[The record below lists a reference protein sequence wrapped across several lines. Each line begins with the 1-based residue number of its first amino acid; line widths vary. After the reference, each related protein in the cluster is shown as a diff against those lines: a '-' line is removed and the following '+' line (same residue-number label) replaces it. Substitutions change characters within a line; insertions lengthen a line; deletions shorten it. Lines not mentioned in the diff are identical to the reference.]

1 MEFSIKLNEQDICA
15 TKPETVASLF
25 MVLREIS
32 LDSMKVKEQKADEM
46 TDTVVGA
53 YHKKQAQ
60 RKAETTEKVE
70 TPKAK
75 ADEPKAKKETAPKEE
90 PKKETA
96 PAKEEPKEEP
106 KEELEKA
113 EEPAAAE
120 AATET
125 PDEEKTEID
134 REAIVEKIKKIA
146 FEGKAEGKPK
156 KMKALLAEYGV
167 EKLPDLP
174 DGKLP
179 EFLKKVEAL

>member
-25 MVLREIS
+25 MALREIS
-32 LDSMKVKEQKADEM
+32 LDSMKVAEQKADKM
-46 TDTVVGA
+46 VDTVVNTHHTA
-53 YHKKQAQ
+53 QKKE
-60 RKAETTEKVE
+60 ETAKKVE
-70 TPKAK
+70 TSEA
-75 ADEPKAKKETAPKEE
+75 KAKKEEPKPKAEESAPAKEE
-90 PKKETA
+90 PKSKAEEPV

-106 KEELEKA
+106 EKT
-113 EEPAAAE
+113 EEPAE
-120 AATET
+120 TATA
-125 PDEEKTEID
+125 DEEKPEID

-156 KMKALLAEYGV
+156 KMKTLLAEYGV

-174 DGKLP
+174 DDKLP